1 MDVADCAASVHHKI
15 NDKTEVGLSTAYNIN
30 TSNVALGMVGK
41 YSLED
46 GATVKVFKF
55 LLYLANVL
63 YLFCILVLSGQSEQ
77 PWPNRT
83 WIHPKSS

>member
-41 YSLED
+41 YTLED
-46 GATVKVFKF
+46 GATVKVVEL
-55 LLYLANVL
+55 LLYSTNGFI
-63 YLFCILVLSGQSEQ
+63 LFVFVFASAK
-77 PWPNRT
+77 WT
-83 WIHPKSS
+83 TVAK